1 MKSMT
6 TNMMMAAA
14 ALVVATGVA
23 SAQQYRADIPF
34 AFNAGGKML
43 AAGTYM
49 LKVDSGTQWLLQI
62 TNRESQKSSL
72 ALPTARTDGRYNQPA
87 GGAPTLTF
95 VCGSSRCSLAQMWTG
110 PERPALT
117 FSQPRTG
124 KDERASAT
132 VRVVKMNGD

>member
-6 TNMMMAAA
+6 TKMMMAAA
-14 ALVVATGVA
+14 ALVLVTGVA

-34 AFNAGGKML
+34 AFNASGKMW
-43 AAGTYM
+43 AAGTYV
-49 LKVDSGTQWLLQI
+49 LRVDAANHWLVQI
-62 TNRESQKSSL
+62 SNRETRKSSL
-72 ALPTARTDGRYNQPA
+72 AMPSDTTDGRYNQPA

-95 VCGSSRCSLAQMWTG
+95 VCGTSRCSLAQIWTD

-117 FSQPRTG
+117 FSYPRIG
-124 KDERASAT
+124 KDEQASAT

>member
-6 TNMMMAAA
+6 TKMMMAAA
-14 ALVVATGVA
+14 ALVVTGVA

-43 AAGTYM
+43 AAGTYVLRVNSDQRWM
-49 LKVDSGTQWLLQI
+49 LTV
-62 TNRESQKSSL
+62 TNRDTRKSSF
-72 ALPTARTDGRYNQPA
+72 AMPSARLEGRYNQPA

-95 VCGSSRCSLAQMWTG
+95 VCGTSRCSLAKIWTG

-117 FSQPRTG
+117 FSQPRLG
-124 KDERASAT
+124 KDEQASAT
-132 VRVVKMNGD
+132 VRMVKMNGD